1 MPVGR
6 VSKSHNL
13 RDINIVM
20 HKIILTFCALCLS
33 LYGFTQPSFAQ
44 SDVSSLT
51 AEDINPITPLPADV
65 SRERLSQRI
74 ESVRDNADLSEED
87 RAPLLENL
95 LSAREYLEAAEEQAA
110 LATKYRDILAN
121 VETTTQTLRAQR
133 DEVEELLEQALP
145 ELAEQEVT
153 GASLMRLEQ
162 ELTTRETTAAALS
175 NNIES
180 LQQRLSDLSVRS
192 SVLSTQ
198 QTANRQALNTISNN
212 LSALTLAEESALK
225 ESSRK
230 RSIAHR
236 HFREYERIALA
247 AEIPSLQPQI
257 ATVELQIVIAK
268 AQLAQENRYITRLQD
283 RTGRR
288 RAAAAANRYQVTQQA
303 LTDLKAEQA
312 HPLILKVAEE
322 NAAYAKQ
329 IVDIFNTDNTTFVTE
344 ARIRTLLQKVGRDSL
359 LAEQILKEER
369 IDRKYATILRQ
380 LRADIPSLWGIR
392 AEIDARAKA
401 RLDVSFQRLI
411 AQDKLNAFGIR
422 RLDIEETFAQFFI
435 DNPTAPELNADQELQ
450 LRGLYTAQRSLLEDV
465 IDFADVKSADM
476 AKLTTL
482 QERLIT
488 AIDDLTLLLDQRL
501 IWLPSAEPI
510 SQDWLRRIAVG
521 AVSVFTPSHLV
532 GAVTDLGQ
540 GLLRYIWQTL
550 LILIIAI
557 LIMRAR
563 VNTTERL
570 TALSSTVGKVREDTL
585 WVTPLTVIASVMR
598 VLPLCLLAVWG
609 GYVLMQSGSSEFS
622 GKFGRCI
629 VLIASLYLAL
639 LSLRAWSE
647 DGGLFDL
654 HFGMRSALRAR
665 IRRNLLW
672 FASAQSVA
680 IVLMVLCDDY
690 SSEDITAGLGL
701 LGFIIGAL
709 SWGILIYRLLAEPR
723 GNKQPTFDA
732 DSFIGRRRVQVLLAL
747 VLMPVGTTLLAMTG
761 YFATALEIQSRIML
775 TVALLI
781 GAYII
786 YGVIH
791 RTVIVSQ
798 RRLTLQEAIKR
809 RAKLLQERK
818 DRAAAEER
826 GEMPVPQ
833 LDYDS
838 IDIETISRQSTQLL
852 NVIAGIFIIIVAYFL
867 WSDLLPAL
875 SNLDQTKLP
884 FNTTYSSDSGEL
896 LSKSATLWDLLQ
908 AIFGTVITLFAAKN
922 LPGFLDLFVLK
933 QTKISAGSR
942 YAITTILGY
951 AIFMI
956 GFLFVSRQLGIDW
969 SKLNL
974 IIAAL
979 GVGIGFGL
987 QEIIANFISGLIIL
1001 FERPVRIGD
1010 YVTIGTQSGTVARIK
1025 IRATTLSD
1033 LENREI
1039 LIPNKELIT
1048 GRVTNWTLT
1057 NQTSRLTVSVGI
1069 AYGSDTDKAR
1079 DIIMESVKG
1088 VKAILKSPEP
1098 QVLFVGFGDSS
1109 LNFEVRVFL
1118 PTFAIRPSVAHELH
1132 TQINKA
1138 LETAGIT
1145 IPFPQRDIH
1154 IIDGQTAGAP
1164 KSQTAPESQAQPK
1177 AKPAG
1182 KAKSKKNAPKKP
1194 KSV

>member
-1 MPVGR
+1 M
-6 VSKSHNL
+6 
-13 RDINIVM
+13 RDIKIAM
-20 HKIILTFCALCLS
+20 HKFFLIFCALCLFFFG
-33 LYGFTQPSFAQ
+33 LALPSYAQ
-44 SDVSSLT
+44 SDSRPLT
-51 AEDINPITPLPADV
+51 AEAVTAITPLPADV

-74 ESVRDNADLSEED
+74 ESIRENPELTEED

-95 LSAREYLEAAEEQAA
+95 LAAREYLDSAQAQAA
-110 LATKYRDILAN
+110 LAVTYKDVLSNAGA
-121 VETTTQTLRAQR
+121 TQLTLQEQR
-133 DEVEELLEQALP
+133 DEAEALLEQALP
-145 ELAEQEVT
+145 EIIEEEIT

-162 ELTTRETTAAALS
+162 ELNTREATAAALS

-180 LQQRLSDLSVRS
+180 LQQRLNDLATRRRT
-192 SVLSTQ
+192 LTDD
-198 QTANRQALNTISNN
+198 QTANRQALNVLSNSLAS
-212 LSALTLAEESALK
+212 LSVAESGALK
-225 ESSRK
+225 DSSRK
-230 RSIAHR
+230 RAIAHR

-247 AEIPSLQPQI
+247 AEIPALQPQI
-257 ATVELQIVIAK
+257 SSTELQVVIAK

-288 RAAAAANRYQVTQQA
+288 RAAAAANRYDVTQEA
-303 LTDLKAEQA
+303 LSNLKAQQA

-380 LRADIPSLWGIR
+380 LHADIPSLSGIR
-392 AEIDARAKA
+392 AEIDTRAKA

-411 AQDKLNAFGIR
+411 AQDKLNTFRLG
-422 RLDIEETFAQFFI
+422 RLDVEDTFAQFFI
-435 DNPTAPELNADQELQ
+435 DNPTATRLSTEQELE
-450 LRGLYTAQRSLLEDV
+450 LRGLYTAQRTLIEDV

-482 QERLIT
+482 QERLLG
-488 AIDDLTLLLDQRL
+488 AVDDLTLMLDQRL

-510 SQDWLRRIAVG
+510 STDWPRRIAVG
-521 AVSVFTPSHLV
+521 TAVVFTPSNMM
-532 GAVTDLGQ
+532 GAVRDFGQ
-540 GLLRYIWQTL
+540 GLSRHIWQTL
-550 LILIIAI
+550 ILLIIAI
-557 LIMRAR
+557 LMIRAR
-563 VNTTERL
+563 ANMSQL
-570 TALSSTVGKVREDTL
+570 LIDLSGTVGKVRQDTL
-585 WVTPLTVIASVMR
+585 WVTPLAVIVSFMR
-598 VLPLCLLAVWG
+598 VLPLCLLGAWG
-609 GYVLMQSGSSEFS
+609 GYVLMQSGGSEFS
-622 GKFGRCI
+622 VKLGRSI

-639 LSLRAWSE
+639 LSLRAWSS

-654 HFGMRSALRAR
+654 HFGMRSTLRAR
-665 IRRNLLW
+665 IRGNLLW
-672 FASAQSVA
+672 FAGAQSIA
-680 IVLMVLCDDY
+680 IVLMTLCEGYSNDD
-690 SSEDITAGLGL
+690 INAGLGL

-709 SWGILIYRLLAEPR
+709 SLVVLVYRLLADLRDEEQD
-723 GNKQPTFDA
+723 QPIFDA
-732 DSFIGRRRVQVLLAL
+732 NSFIGRRRMQILIGLA
-747 VLMPVGTTLLAMTG
+747 LMPVAMTILAMRG
-761 YFATALEIQSRIML
+761 YFTTALEIQSRLML
-775 TVALLI
+775 TAALLI
-781 GAYII
+781 GAYIL
-786 YGVIH
+786 YGVIR
-791 RTVIVSQ
+791 RTVLVSQ
-798 RRLTLQEAIKR
+798 RRLTLEEAKKH
-809 RAKLLQERK
+809 RAQLLKERK
-818 DRAAAEER
+818 DRAAAQER

-838 IDIETISRQSTQLL
+838 IDIEAISRQSTQLL
-852 NVIAGIFIIIVAYFL
+852 NVIAGIFIIIIAYVL

-884 FNTTYSSDSGEL
+884 FNTSYNSASGEL
-896 LSKSATLWDLLQ
+896 ITRPATLWDLLQ
-908 AIFGTVITLFAAKN
+908 AIFGIMITLFAAKN

-956 GFLFVSRQLGIDW
+956 GFLFVSRQLGVDW

-1010 YVTIGTQSGTVARIK
+1010 YVTIGTQSGTVTRIK

-1033 LENREI
+1033 LDNREI

-1057 NQTSRLTVSVGI
+1057 NQTSRMTISVGI
-1069 AYGSDTDKAR
+1069 AYGSDTERAR
-1079 DIIMESVKG
+1079 DVIMNSVKS
-1088 VKAILKSPEP
+1088 VKSILKTPEP
-1098 QVLFVGFGDSS
+1098 QVLFVGFGDSA

-1118 PTFAIRPSVAHELH
+1118 PNFVVRPSVAHELH

-1138 LETAGIT
+1138 LEAAGIS
-1145 IPFPQRDIH
+1145 IPFPQHDIH
-1154 IIDGQTAGAP
+1154 IIEGQSEAKAKIKPAP
-1164 KSQTAPESQAQPK
+1164 KAQ
-1177 AKPAG
+1177 
-1182 KAKSKKNAPKKP
+1182 SKKSAPKRP